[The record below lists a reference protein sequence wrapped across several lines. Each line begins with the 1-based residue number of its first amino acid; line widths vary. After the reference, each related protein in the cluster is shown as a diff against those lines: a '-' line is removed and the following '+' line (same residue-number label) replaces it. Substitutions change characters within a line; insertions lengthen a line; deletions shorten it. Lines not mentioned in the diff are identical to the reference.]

1 MSFFANKLNANK
13 RFEFISTAYADADK
27 FAVVNMTGFEAISK
41 PFSFTLTLVSN
52 DANINFENMLA
63 NQATFRIFAPDGASS
78 TPYHGVLAEF
88 EQLQKSDGYVFYK
101 AILVPR
107 LWRLSLY
114 QLSDVYLEL
123 SVLDIIK
130 KVLEKIQIN
139 TEKDFQAYILNTAS
153 NPVRVR
159 EFVCQY
165 QETYLNF
172 ISRWMEKVGMY
183 FYFDHSGQ
191 AEKLLIGDHLG
202 MHSAQVVKI
211 TYRPINE
218 ISTGTAADSVQ
229 DFVCR
234 KKPVPQSITLR
245 DFNPRTAGVDLK
257 ATPVTLQNGIGEV
270 GLYGE
275 NFLDDIEGNHY
286 ALLRAQEILCGAT
299 VYTGQGTAVGLCSG
313 YFVELAG
320 HYRDSFNVQ
329 YLVTEVNHEG
339 SQAAALLAGITTPYG
354 DGERE
359 TMYRNTFVAIPST
372 TQFRAERT
380 TVRPR
385 VTGTMNAFIDSEG
398 TGAYA
403 DLDEAGRYKV
413 RLPFIIKDKDSGK
426 GSARIRMASPY
437 AGSNHGMHF
446 PLLKDTEV
454 LLTFIDGD
462 PDQPVIL
469 GAVPNSQHLNVVNNV
484 NPYDNNITTAGG
496 NLFRMGDES
505 TKQEIWLHSPA
516 LNSTIGLGDVA
527 SRDFGG
533 TNYTNATPS
542 VGYRV
547 TTAGS
552 SESLSGGSNTGVSI
566 GRNYV
571 NLMGDSVTTLLGSN
585 RMTYKGIFDWSPQ
598 GEASYR
604 EDRVAI
610 DRLDNFALANNIIR
624 QAEDTMVI
632 SAGRIETE
640 KAAVKKSRDTA
651 SFFAHLQLALTTA
664 LAVKDII
671 FVKTGKEK
679 DDRTQIPGAGKTAS
693 SAVFGITN
701 FAVSQ
706 LFGYF
711 AGENQDRKR
720 DTFHSNLVVNC
731 AGLEFS
737 TSDAE
742 TRESAVISVT
752 RSEQA
757 SNEQPDPKNWSS
769 TFGFKDKAKFIAG
782 KIGSGA
788 MNFLYQKPEPKPM
801 NRMQTRLEIKNKV
814 QDKSGDFTTITNTQ
828 NQIAMKVKAGADEHG
843 YVCNKIHLSK
853 EKSGIEM
860 NEINSSILFSTY
872 KSGVTLKLDKL
883 GLNIEKSEGLSN
895 PTPVTTFSVLDG
907 SFKATVGK
915 VNPSALKITEQ
926 RVTLRT
932 PRSTLL
938 LDSDEAK
945 LTFGLS
951 TLAVTE
957 AGIKVDGKLIKLG

>member
-1 MSFFANKLNANK
+1 MPSFANKLNANK
-13 RFEFISTAYADADK
+13 RFEFVSTAYADADK

-52 DANINFENMLA
+52 DRNINFEDMLA

-139 TEKDFQAYILNTAS
+139 TEKDFQAYILNTTS

-172 ISRWMEKVGMY
+172 ISRWMEKEGMY

-469 GAVPNSQHLNVVNNV
+469 GAVPNSVNPNVVNNE
-484 NPYDNNITTAGG
+484 NPHKNNITTAGG
-496 NLFRMGDES
+496 NLFRMGDKP
-505 TKQEIWLHSPA
+505 TKQDIWLHSPA

-527 SRDFGG
+527 SRNPGG
-533 TNYTNATPS
+533 NSSDASAS

-552 SESLSGGSNTGVSI
+552 SESVSGGSYTGVSR

-571 NLMGDSVTTLLGSN
+571 NLMGDSVITLMGSN

-632 SAGRIETE
+632 SAGRIDKE
-640 KAAVKKSRDTA
+640 KAAVKSSANYARYTA
-651 SFFAHLQLALTTA
+651 YLQLALTTA
-664 LAVKDII
+664 LAVKDIA

-693 SAVFGITN
+693 SAVFGAAN
-701 FAVSQ
+701 FAMSLAFG
-706 LFGYF
+706 LFSGK
-711 AGENQDRKR
+711 NQEKKSN
-720 DTFHSNLVVNC
+720 TFHSNLVVNC
-731 AGLEFS
+731 NGLEMS
-737 TSDAE
+737 TKDPIKNS
-742 TRESAVISVT
+742 SATIAVT
-752 RSEQA
+752 RDGNAVSGPSPRLGNMGVAGEIIYDA
-757 SNEQPDPKNWSS
+757 AELVL
-769 TFGFKDKAKFIAG
+769 GIAR
-782 KIGSGA
+782 
-788 MNFLYQKPEPKPM
+788 NFLINKPEPLPTPRDATK
-801 NRMQTRLEIKNKV
+801 LEIVTKV
-814 QDKSGDFTTITNTQ
+814 SDSS
-828 NQIAMKVKAGADEHG
+828 
-843 YVCNKIHLSK
+843 YLSK
-853 EKSGIEM
+853 ISSNPEEISLAVGYSTHDEKLSEFFIDEL
-860 NEINSSILFSTY
+860 NALIKTSHSASSILLNCQNL
-872 KSGVTLKLDKL
+872 VTFKLDKQ
-883 GLNIEKSEGLSN
+883 GFNVENKVSASN
-895 PTPVTTFSVLDG
+895 PAPNAALSVVDG
-907 SFKATVGK
+907 TIEATVGSIGSK
-915 VNPSALKITEQ
+915 KSLKLSEDALMLQTEANT
-926 RVTLRT
+926 V
-932 PRSTLL
+932 
-938 LDSDEAK
+938 K
-945 LTFGLS
+945 LTPNFVQIQQAS
-951 TLAVTE
+951 SSVFVMRKMIVVE
-957 AGIKVDGKLIKLG
+957 SDLIKIG